1 MMNYDPV
8 RILVVDD
15 DEDDYILVSEL
26 FDDIRDI
33 QFELEWARTYGEAL
47 DAIAHRKYDAYIF
60 DNYLGEHTG
69 MDLLREMM
77 AQGCQDPII
86 MLTGVDNR
94 ELDLEA
100 MEAGATDYLVKS
112 QLNADLLERSIR
124 YAMMQKHGQEALRT
138 AHEELERR
146 VQERT
151 AQLAQLNASLEAE
164 IAERRHAEAA
174 LQQAHDDLERRVQER
189 TVALRL
195 INELLQLEID
205 QRKQSEQV
213 VRESEAKHRAL
224 LDAIPDAMIT
234 MRRDGTVLEYKMPH
248 DSMLPQPPSQVP
260 VKTISDLLPSSFT
273 RLALDHV
280 DQALESGDL
289 QVFEYQLLIQEEPH
303 DFEARVLVSGQGEVL
318 CILRNITERKRIDRL
333 KTEFLSVVSHELRT
347 PLTSISGSLALM
359 AAGVTGELPSQALT
373 MIEIAHR
380 NSERLV
386 RLINDLLDLQ
396 KIESG
401 TMPLHIEP
409 LEVLP
414 LVEQALEANY
424 AYGSRYGV
432 HFVLEPNGTQA
443 HEAWVEADAD
453 RLMQVVTNLLSNAAK
468 FSPTDSTVT
477 VEVGHLEGRVR
488 VSVRDQGPGIP
499 EEYQALIF
507 ERFGQVDASS
517 SRQKEGTG
525 LGLSI
530 SKAIIEMHGGHIGF
544 ETQVGRG
551 TTFYFDLP
559 RWEAEKFA

>member
-8 RILVVDD
+8 RILLVDD
-15 DEDDYILVSEL
+15 DEDDYLLVSDL
-26 FDDIRDI
+26 FDEIHDI
-33 QFELEWARTYGEAL
+33 QFELEWAKTYGEAL
-47 DAIAHRKYDAYIF
+47 DAIAHRKHDAYLF
-60 DNYLGEHTG
+60 DNRLGEHTG
-69 MDLLREMM
+69 MELLREMM

-86 MLTGVDNR
+86 MLTGVGNR
-94 ELDLEA
+94 EADLEA
-100 MEAGATDYLVKS
+100 MKAGATDYLVKS

-124 YAMMQKHGQEALRT
+124 YAMMQKQVQEALRS
-138 AHEELERR
+138 AHEDLEQR

-151 AQLAQLNASLEAE
+151 ADLAQANASLEAE
-164 IAERRHAEAA
+164 IAERKRAEAA
-174 LQQAHDDLERRVQER
+174 LQQAHDDLERRVQDR

-195 INELLQLEID
+195 INELLQLEVD
-205 QRKQSEQV
+205 QRKQSEHV
-213 VRESEAKHRAL
+213 LRESEAKHRAL

-234 MRRDGTVLEYKMPH
+234 IGRDGTVLEYKTPH
-248 DSMLPQPPSQVP
+248 DSMLPQPPSQFP

-273 RLALDHV
+273 RLALAHV
-280 DQALESGDL
+280 DQALQTGDL
-289 QVFEYQLLIQEEPH
+289 QVFEYQLSIQEEPH
-303 DFEARVLVSGQGEVL
+303 DFEARVLVSGQDEVL

-347 PLTSISGSLALM
+347 PLTSISGSLALI

-373 MIEIAHR
+373 MIQIAHR

-401 TMPLHIEP
+401 TMPLHTEP
-409 LEVLP
+409 VEVLP

-432 HFVLEPNGTQA
+432 DFVLEPNGTESSA
-443 HEAWVEADAD
+443 LWVEADAD

-468 FSPTDSTVT
+468 FSPTGSTVV
-477 VEVGHLEGRVR
+477 VEVGQYDGRVR
-488 VSVRDQGPGIP
+488 VSVCDEGPGIP

-507 ERFGQVDASS
+507 EKFAQVDASS

-530 SKAIIEMHGGHIGF
+530 SKAIIEMHGGQIGF
-544 ETQVGRG
+544 ETEVGRG

-559 RWEAEKFA
+559 QEQAENFS

>member
-77 AQGCQDPII
+77 VRGCQDPII
-86 MLTGVDNR
+86 MLTGVNNR

-151 AQLAQLNASLEAE
+151 AQLAQLNDSLEAE
-164 IAERRHAEAA
+164 IAERRRAEAA

>member
-33 QFELEWARTYGEAL
+33 QFELEWARTYEDAF
-47 DAIAHRKYDAYIF
+47 DAIAHRQYDAYIF

-69 MDLLREMM
+69 MDLLREMI
-77 AQGCQDPII
+77 ARGCQDPII
-86 MLTGVDNR
+86 MLTGVGNR

-151 AQLAQLNASLEAE
+151 AQLAQLNDSLEAE
-164 IAERRHAEAA
+164 ITERRHAEAA

-213 VRESEAKHRAL
+213 VRESGAKHRAL

-359 AAGVTGELPSQALT
+359 AAGVTGELPAQALT

>member
-1 MMNYDPV
+1 MMNYDPI
-8 RILVVDD
+8 RILIVDD
-15 DEDDYILVSEL
+15 DEDDYLLVSDL
-26 FDDIRDI
+26 FGDIHDIR
-33 QFELEWARTYGEAL
+33 FELDWARSYGEAL
-47 DAIAHRKYDAYIF
+47 DAVAQRTYDAYIF
-60 DNYLGEHTG
+60 DNFLGEHSG
-69 MDLLREMM
+69 IDLLRELI

-86 MLTGVDNR
+86 MLTGVGNR

-124 YAMMQKHGQEALRT
+124 FAMMQKHGQEALRS
-138 AHEELERR
+138 AHEELEER

-151 AQLAQLNASLEAE
+151 AQLAQLNASLEDE
-164 IAERRHAEAA
+164 IAERKRAETA

-195 INELLQLEID
+195 INELLQLEVD
-205 QRKQSEQV
+205 QRKQSEHV
-213 VRESEAKHRAL
+213 LRESEAKHRAL

-234 MRRDGTVLEYKMPH
+234 IGQDGTVLEYKTPH
-248 DSMLPQPPSQVP
+248 DSMLPQPSREFP

-273 RLALDHV
+273 MLALDHV
-280 DQALESGDL
+280 DLALQTGDL
-289 QVFEYQLLIQEEPH
+289 QVFEYQLSIREQRH
-303 DFEARVLVSGQGEVL
+303 DFEARVLVSGQNEVL
-318 CILRNITERKRIDRL
+318 CILRDITERKRIDRL
-333 KTEFLSVVSHELRT
+333 KAEFLSVVSHELRT
-347 PLTSISGSLALM
+347 PLTSISGSLALI
-359 AAGVTGELPSQALT
+359 AAGVTGELPPQALT
-373 MIEIAHR
+373 MIQIAQR

-409 LEVLP
+409 VEVLP

-432 HFVLEPNGTQA
+432 DFVLEPNGTESSA
-443 HEAWVEADAD
+443 LWVEADAD
-453 RLMQVVTNLLSNAAK
+453 RLTQVVTNLLSNAAK
-468 FSPTDSTVT
+468 FSPAGSTVV
-477 VEVGHLEGRVR
+477 VEVGQYDGRVR
-488 VSVRDQGPGIP
+488 VSVCDEGPGIP

-507 ERFGQVDASS
+507 EKFKQVDASS

-544 ETQVGRG
+544 ETEVGRG
-551 TTFYFDLP
+551 STFYFDLP
-559 RWEAEKFA
+559 QQQAENFS